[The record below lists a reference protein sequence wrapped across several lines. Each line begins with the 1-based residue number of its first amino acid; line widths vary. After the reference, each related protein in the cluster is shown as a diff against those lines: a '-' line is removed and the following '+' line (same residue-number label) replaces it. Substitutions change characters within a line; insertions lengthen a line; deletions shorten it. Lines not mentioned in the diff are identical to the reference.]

1 MPSRISSITDKSTSN
16 NSTTFSMLNNLKHFV
31 YNWIKDKCLH
41 MCKIDKNNTAEEK
54 NQQPQE
60 EMEKNIDFILIT

>member
-1 MPSRISSITDKSTSN
+1 
-16 NSTTFSMLNNLKHFV
+16 
-31 YNWIKDKCLH
+31 

>member
-1 MPSRISSITDKSTSN
+1 
-16 NSTTFSMLNNLKHFV
+16 MLNNLKHFV

-41 MCKIDKNNTAEEK
+41 LCKIDENNTAEER

-60 EMEKNIDFILIT
+60 EMKNNIDFILIT